1 MSKNLN
7 NDGTPLNVE
16 TEHVMQH
23 NVYLKKMNFKEE
35 NITYC
40 GHYHEYDHVTLIAS
54 GRVRVKF
61 SSIPEMGIPEEIKEY
76 SAVSTFVT
84 RSFREHEITSLE
96 PNTMVCCIHGIRED
110 NGEIIVPKTELENLH
125 DPDHKFHN
133 WKEYK
138 NYYGNVGGGL
148 AYTANVKQKL
158 DLFDRA
164 VKEGTMKEGS
174 GDESLS

>member
-7 NDGTPLNVE
+7 EDGTPLNIE

-40 GHYHEYDHVTLIAS
+40 GHYHDYDHDTLIAA
-54 GRVRVKF
+54 GKVRVKF
-61 SSIPEMGIPEEIKEY
+61 SAIPEMGIAEETKEY

-84 RSFREHEITSLE
+84 RSFREHEITSLA
-96 PNTMVCCIHGIRED
+96 PDTVVCCIHGIREKD
-110 NGEIIVPKTELENLH
+110 GEIIVPVIMEEHHHN
-125 DPDHKFHN
+125 PDFKFHS
-133 WKEYK
+133 WGEFKK
-138 NYYGNVGGGL
+138 TYGNVAGRV
-148 AYTANVKQKL
+148 AFTADIEKKQE
-158 DLFDRA
+158 LFNRA

-174 GDESLS
+174 GDDLI